1 MSRNFIGPLLIALAA
16 LAAAAATLAPDG
28 AGPGITC
35 DEPYHVFQGKKLF
48 TALRE
53 QGAAFFAPD
62 NIEENFNWPQ
72 DGPPVQAPL
81 GYWILGAT
89 HHPFDPEPGNPL
101 VFSIAAARFAPAAAY
116 ALLIFLV
123 GVWTSR
129 REGAAAGAVAAAAVA
144 LTPRLFGHA
153 HFAALDMLTTL
164 FFVSAVLA
172 ATDAARSGKTRY
184 FALAG
189 MLWGAAMLV
198 RLHGLLLAPP
208 VIAWLIWRYGRHS
221 LRPVL
226 AWTAAGAAT
235 FFVGWPWLW
244 LDPWHRFLQY
254 LSTGPYRMSLNVFYW
269 GQVWAD
275 HDAPWHYPWVMFA
288 VTVPAGLLLLGLLG
302 LFAETRASIAGK
314 PHGFLRD
321 GEGSL
326 IIGTILF
333 ILVLFSWPGTPV
345 YDGVRLFLMVFPLWA
360 IWVGVGAKRLVG
372 WINSPLKKSVLE
384 NSGATAGLSSSVVNP
399 SRKNTAGQASSG
411 TRFSPISPRV
421 AVCIVG
427 LFVALQ
433 AAGLFLYHPCQLSYY
448 NLFVGG
454 LAGANKLG
462 FETTYW
468 GDSIR
473 EPLLAEGVRLA
484 EGGPI
489 LFAPNLAPFQ
499 APCTAASSPSIGI
512 SGTELIGLDPNK
524 PAEAERCRFAVIYNR
539 RADSPE
545 TFPAIAGGKVVAEH
559 REQGIWLSRLVELNA
574 D

>member
-1 MSRNFIGPLLIALAA
+1 MSHNFIGPLLIALAA
-16 LAAAAATLAPDG
+16 LAATAATLAPDG

-53 QGAAFFAPD
+53 QGTAFFAPD
-62 NIEENFNWPQ
+62 NIEKNFNWPQ

-81 GYWILGAT
+81 GHWILGAT
-89 HHPFDPEPGNPL
+89 HHLFDPEPGDPL
-101 VFSIAAARFAPAAAY
+101 VFSITSARFAPALAY
-116 ALLIFLV
+116 AVLIFLV
-123 GVWTSR
+123 GAWTSR
-129 REGAAAGAVAAAAVA
+129 REGAMAGAVAAAAVA
-144 LTPRLFGHA
+144 LMPRLHGHA
-153 HFAALDMLTTL
+153 HLAALDMLTTL

-172 ATDAARSGKTRY
+172 AADAARNGKTRY

-208 VIAWLIWRYGRHS
+208 VIAWLIWRYRRHS

-226 AWTAAGAAT
+226 AWTAAGTAT

-275 HDAPWHYPWVMFA
+275 HDAPWHYPWIMFA
-288 VTVPAGLLLLGLLG
+288 ATVPAGLLLLGLLG
-302 LFAETRASIAGK
+302 LFAETRASIAVK

-321 GEGSL
+321 GDGSL

-333 ILVLFSWPGTPV
+333 ILILFSWPGTPV

-360 IWVGVGAKRLVG
+360 IWAGIGAKRLIGWLTGDNAETDAIGVG
-372 WINSPLKKSVLE
+372 IRLLH
-384 NSGATAGLSSSVVNP
+384 
-399 SRKNTAGQASSG
+399 
-411 TRFSPISPRV
+411 FSPRV

-433 AAGLFLYHPCQLSYY
+433 TAGLLFYHPFQLSYY

-489 LFAPNLAPFQ
+489 LFTPNLASFQ
-499 APCTAASSPSIGI
+499 APCTAASSPSISI

-524 PAEAERCRFAVIYNR
+524 PAEAERCPFAVIYNR
-539 RADSPE
+539 RADPPE
-545 TFPAIAGGKVVAEH
+545 AFPAIADGKVVAEH
-559 REQGIWLSRLVELNA
+559 REQGVWLSRLIELNT

>member
-1 MSRNFIGPLLIALAA
+1 MNRNFIGPLLIALAA
-16 LAAAAATLAPDG
+16 LVAAAATLAPDG
-28 AGPGITC
+28 AGPGVTC

-53 QGAAFFAPD
+53 QGTAFFARD
-62 NIEENFNWPQ
+62 NIEENYYWPQ

-89 HHPFDPEPGNPL
+89 HHLFDPEPGNPL
-101 VFSIAAARFAPAAAY
+101 SFSIAAARFAPAAAY

-129 REGAAAGAVAAAAVA
+129 REGTTAGAVAAAAVA

-172 ATDAARSGKTRY
+172 AADAARNGKNRY

-302 LFAETRASIAGK
+302 LYAETRASIAGK
-314 PHGFLRD
+314 PHGFFPNGD
-321 GEGSL
+321 GSL

-333 ILVLFSWPGTPV
+333 ILILFSWPGTPV

-360 IWVGVGAKRLVG
+360 IWVSVGAKRMICWLAGENAETDAIGVG
-372 WINSPLKKSVLE
+372 RRLLHFP
-384 NSGATAGLSSSVVNP
+384 
-399 SRKNTAGQASSG
+399 
-411 TRFSPISPRV
+411 PRV
-421 AVCIVG
+421 AVCILG

-433 AAGLFLYHPCQLSYY
+433 AAGLFLYNPCHLSYY
-448 NLFVGG
+448 NLFAGG

-473 EPLLAEGVRLA
+473 ESLLAEGVRMS
-484 EGGPI
+484 EGEPI

-499 APCTAASSPSIGI
+499 APCTAMSSPSISI

-545 TFPAIAGGKVVAEH
+545 AFPAISGGKVVAEH
-559 REQGIWLSRLVELNA
+559 RQQGVWLSRLVELNA